1 MYTFIFFIQEAFY
14 LTDRVMTL
22 SFHKYGNHFFP
33 GTGKCII
40 YTVVYVVVQ
49 IFSLVWIFLNWFKF
63 FKLVW
68 NFQTGLKFLNTCLI
82 VIYLYLCM

>member
-40 YTVVYVVVQ
+40 YTVVY
-49 IFSLVWIFLNWFKF
+49 ITLMDC
-63 FKLVW
+63 
-68 NFQTGLKFLNTCLI
+68 NTYMQHRT
-82 VIYLYLCM
+82 VNNNYLE